1 MEGVLDAAERFMD
14 RSYTWKPE
22 MSRFC
27 HASENTMGGVE
38 GNREGGQQNG
48 DRVLMRAGRRRQ
60 DVYCSMVPV
69 RLVGETHA
77 VNAAASILSLLFAA
91 FAILV
96 FFVVAHGLI

>member
-1 MEGVLDAAERFMD
+1 M
-14 RSYTWKPE
+14 
-22 MSRFC
+22 
-27 HASENTMGGVE
+27 
-38 GNREGGQQNG
+38 
-48 DRVLMRAGRRRQ
+48 
-60 DVYCSMVPV
+60 YCSMVPV